1 MNFFLK
7 EDFGICTVLVL
18 MKMQQDASLSGTGK
32 IRTFL
37 ILTHSNQTNGSS
49 CWNEK
54 DALKKK
60 KKKV

>member
-1 MNFFLK
+1 MY
-7 EDFGICTVLVL
+7 CLVL

-60 KKKV
+60 KRKKFNV